1 MEQSEKENRIV
12 NESMNDLRSS
22 LNIQTLRLHNMIN
35 RFSATQVQDIISIL
49 LKRGKREIQLA

>member
-35 RFSATQVQDIISIL
+35 RFSATQVQDIISI
-49 LKRGKREIQLA
+49 